1 MHQTPDGDYEN
12 SQTQARQS
20 RSLSELFPR
29 VDALGFDTRSN
40 TGNPLHDIA
49 SPLLG
54 LVIRLEGT
62 EQYDHMEQL
71 YAHVKTMIHGMVEEV
86 RQLEHCDEG
95 DRVVFSYCLCCV
107 VDEAV
112 MATPW
117 GRDSPWKAQ
126 SLLSAIHQETWGGE
140 KFFSVLERLLEAP
153 EKRYDLFVFLFWCLA
168 LGYRGKYANQTNG

>member
-62 EQYDHMEQL
+62 EQYDHVEPL
-71 YAHVKTMIHGMVEEV
+71 YAHVKAMIHG
-86 RQLEHCDEG
+86 LAPNHGNLHCNE
-95 DRVVFSYCLCCV
+95 S
-107 VDEAV
+107 
-112 MATPW
+112 
-117 GRDSPWKAQ
+117 SP
-126 SLLSAIHQETWGGE
+126 IY
-140 KFFSVLERLLEAP
+140 VLEITEAGK
-153 EKRYDLFVFLFWCLA
+153 KRRYSSDNNHCSQNANYAGYVPTQAMAQLA
-168 LGYRGKYANQTNG
+168 HALSSSQAN